1 MERPH
6 RIKLVG
12 NSLTI
17 DEMYFRIDE
26 IRFVDVVKQ
35 SYPLLR
41 QLLILSAVC
50 CAIIA
55 LLFHETFPDVTL
67 FFAGCAVLE
76 IVAVCLIKR
85 RYALRIGQQFGT
97 TKVIISTDSK
107 ALEEIRREIAEIL
120 SRDTASRTAL
130 NSPHSTGNTG
140 FMAGPETETSRQT
153 Q

>member
-1 MERPH
+1 MEQPH
-6 RIKLVG
+6 RIRLVG

-55 LLFHETFPDVTL
+55 LLFHEAFPDVTL
-67 FFAGCAVLE
+67 FFAGCAALE

-97 TKVIISTDSK
+97 TKVLISTDSK
-107 ALEEIRREIAEIL
+107 ALEEMRREIAEIL
-120 SRDTASRTAL
+120 SKGNAFRTASENARPT
-130 NSPHSTGNTG
+130 SDTGPD
-140 FMAGPETETSRQT
+140 AGPETEVTRQPE
-153 Q
+153 

>member
-1 MERPH
+1 MEQPH
-6 RIKLVG
+6 RIRLVG

-55 LLFHETFPDVTL
+55 LLFHEAFPDVTL
-67 FFAGCAVLE
+67 FFAGCAALE

-97 TKVIISTDSK
+97 TKVLISTDSK
-107 ALEEIRREIAEIL
+107 ALEEMRREIAEIL
-120 SRDTASRTAL
+120 SKGNDFRTMPEHTRHTDDTGSD
-130 NSPHSTGNTG
+130 
-140 FMAGPETETSRQT
+140 AGPETEVTR
-153 Q
+153 